1 MRTFDTYTAAD
12 SMGRLVCENHRVLL
26 VMSRFGLGL
35 GFGNKSI
42 AEVCQEQGV
51 DTATFLT
58 VVNMLLNEDADGPSV
73 EAISVGT
80 LVDYLH
86 QSHEYFLG
94 FRLPGIRAKL
104 METVGQEG
112 TLSKAIISYFDGY
125 VEEVQK
131 HMEYEETRVFPYV
144 RQLIA
149 GEDTEGYSIK
159 VFGKQ
164 HSQVEAR
171 LTEFKNIL
179 IRFYPSHSTN
189 EINSV
194 LFDIFNCEHDLASHN
209 AIEDRLFIPAIE
221 AMEAKRRRR
230 S

>member
-1 MRTFDTYTAAD
+1 MRKFDTYTETD
-12 SMGRLVCENHRVLL
+12 SMGRLVCENYRVLL

-35 GFGNKSI
+35 GFGSKSI
-42 AEVCQEQGV
+42 GEVCREQGV

-58 VVNMLLNEDADGPSV
+58 VVNMLLNEDSGSYSV
-73 EAISVGT
+73 SDISVDS
-80 LVDYLH
+80 LVNYLH
-86 QSHEYFLG
+86 QSHDYFLD
-94 FRLPGIRAKL
+94 FRLPAIRAKL
-104 METVGQEG
+104 VETVGQEDK
-112 TLSKAIISYFDGY
+112 LSKAIINYFDGY

-131 HMEYEETRVFPYV
+131 HMQYEETRVFSYV
-144 RQLIA
+144 RKLTTGQ
-149 GEDTEGYSIK
+149 DTEGYTIK

-179 IRFYPSHSTN
+179 IRFYPSHSSN

-209 AIEDRLFIPAIE
+209 AIEDHLFIPAIE
-221 AMEAKRRRR
+221 ALEAKKGLRT
-230 S
+230 